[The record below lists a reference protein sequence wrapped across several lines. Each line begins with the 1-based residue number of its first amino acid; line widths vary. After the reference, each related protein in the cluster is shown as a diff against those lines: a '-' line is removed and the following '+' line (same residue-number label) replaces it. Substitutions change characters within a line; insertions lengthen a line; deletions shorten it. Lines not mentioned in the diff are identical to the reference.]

1 MAHKQNLLT
10 VFENYLRAEKR
21 YSEGTVRNYMR
32 DCREF
37 VTFCGTTDEEFD
49 PARVTSDDLRE
60 WTAHLSELKD
70 RAPSG
75 GQSKRVSHYKNSSI
89 NTRTSS
95 VRSFFS
101 WLKEQHIIENN
112 PAPRTP
118 RLKQEKMLPTY
129 IPERQMMDIV
139 EQLLELSHSD
149 NFEERRNAVLVLTLY
164 CTGMRLAEVCSLTS
178 DSFTPGWSEVRIVGK
193 GRKVRIVPIVSILRS
208 VLADWAKFTEEKI
221 CICGEKSLFL
231 TSEGYAMSRY
241 QIERAVQK
249 VLAECGVKGKH
260 SPHVL
265 RHTFAT
271 LLLER
276 GADIREIQELLGH
289 SSLGTTQIYTHTNIS
304 RLKEI
309 YRVAHPRGKGKR
321 ENWTKT
327 DN

>member
-1 MAHKQNLLT
+1 MAHKENLLT
-10 VFENYLRAEKR
+10 AFENYLRAEKR

-32 DCREF
+32 DCRDFVEF
-37 VTFCGTTDEEFD
+37 CTAGEEFD
-49 PARVTSDDLRE
+49 PTTVTSDDLRE
-60 WTAHLSELKD
+60 WTAHLNEQKKRVQNGGRLKT
-70 RAPSG
+70 
-75 GQSKRVSHYKNSSI
+75 VSHYKNASI

-95 VRSFFS
+95 VRSFFA
-101 WLKEQHIIENN
+101 WLKEQQIIQTN
-112 PAPRTP
+112 PAVGTH

-129 IPERQMMDIV
+129 VSERQMMDIV
-139 EQLLELSHSD
+139 ERLLELSHSD
-149 NFEERRNAVLVLTLY
+149 DYEERRNAVLVLTLY
-164 CTGMRLAEVCSLTS
+164 CTGMRLAEVTSLTS

-208 VLADWAKFTEEKI
+208 VLADWVKFTEEKI

-231 TSEGYAMSRY
+231 TSEGLPMSRY

-309 YRVAHPRGKGKR
+309 YRVAHPRGKRKI
-321 ENWTKT
+321 EN
-327 DN
+327 